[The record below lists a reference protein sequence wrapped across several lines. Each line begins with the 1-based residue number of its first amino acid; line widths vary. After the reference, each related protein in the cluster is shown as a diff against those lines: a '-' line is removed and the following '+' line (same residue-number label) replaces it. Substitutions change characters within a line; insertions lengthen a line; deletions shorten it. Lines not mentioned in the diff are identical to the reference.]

1 MTFSTEKKSN
11 HNLDHS
17 QKMSTSVKSSD
28 ETHETHGMVTKLQNI
43 KTCTDND
50 ILAVLY
56 NSDRI
61 LHKFYRFYTS
71 PTFQINY
78 LFSCKARET
87 RKMFIKKSNNLD
99 EHAFLS
105 LVGNLS
111 RHESSFDLIHTFT
124 HLMYASYFLMKYKH
138 SNSIFTFLA
147 CTYINIHIFV
157 LL

>member
-1 MTFSTEKKSN
+1 MKKNVLLLLFLNSNMSIVYKDTNKKLWQQKKTKVISMTSSTEKKTN

-99 EHAFLS
+99 EHAFFYLW
-105 LVGNLS
+105 
-111 RHESSFDLIHTFT
+111 
-124 HLMYASYFLMKYKH
+124 
-138 SNSIFTFLA
+138 
-147 CTYINIHIFV
+147 
-157 LL
+157 